1 MQRDTSNLRERLVQA
16 TQMSEMLRNR
26 LEVIESVRRVDVDCQ
41 TDDVA
46 IASPVVGV
54 PKPKRKLKAAQS
66 A

>member
-1 MQRDTSNLRERLVQA
+1 
-16 TQMSEMLRNR
+16 MSEMLRNR

-46 IASPVVGV
+46 IASPVVVV